1 MDFMAQDHNRLDEMF
16 KQFRSEKNT
25 NLSEAEKL
33 FSEFKAGLER
43 HIVWEE
49 EMLFPLFESRTGM
62 RNEGPTAVMRIEHR
76 QIKELL
82 ERIRSKIET
91 KDTTTGDFEN
101 SLVDILSAH
110 NQKEE
115 GVLYPWFDNSLSAR
129 EREEALAKMEAP
141 RSGSSAES

>member
-1 MDFMAQDHNRLDEMF
+1 MDFMAQDHDRLDALF
-16 KQFRSEKNT
+16 RQFRSEKNT
-25 NLSEAEKL
+25 NLSKAEKL
-33 FSEFKAGLER
+33 LSEFKAGLER
-43 HIVWEE
+43 HIAWEE
-49 EMLFPLFESRTGM
+49 DVLFPLFESRTGM

-91 KDTTTGDFEN
+91 KDTNTGDLET
-101 SLVDILSAH
+101 SLMEILSAH

-115 GVLYPWFDNSLSAR
+115 GVLYPWFDSSLSTS
-129 EREEALAKMEAP
+129 EREEALAKMGAP